1 MDRAA
6 KEELVAS
13 LHRTFN
19 DSSAVVVAHYSGLTV
34 AELGSLRV
42 QMRGAGA
49 SVKVIKNRLAKRAIA
64 GTPYQGLDA
73 LFQGPTAVA
82 FASDP
87 VAPAKVATAFAKTN
101 NKLIIIGGGL
111 GNQVLDAEGVKAL
124 ASLPSLDE
132 LRAKLVGMLNTPAT
146 RIAGVLKAPHGQ
158 LVRVFAAYGEKND
171 AA

>member
-19 DSSAVVVAHYSGLTV
+19 ETSAVVVAHYSGLTV
-34 AELGSLRV
+34 AELGTLRV

-49 SVKVIKNRLAKRAIA
+49 SVKVIKNRLARRAIS
-64 GTPYQGLDA
+64 GTPYAGLES
-73 LFQGPTAVA
+73 LFHGPTAVA

-87 VAPAKVATAFAKTN
+87 VAPAKVATAFAKKN
-101 NKLIIIGGGL
+101 AKLIIIGGGL
-111 GNQVLDAEGVKAL
+111 GNQVLDTAGVQAL

-132 LRAKLVGMLNTPAT
+132 LRATLVGLLNAPAT
-146 RIAGVLKAPHGQ
+146 RVAGVLQAPAGQ
-158 LVRVFAAYGEKND
+158 LARVIAAYGAKDE